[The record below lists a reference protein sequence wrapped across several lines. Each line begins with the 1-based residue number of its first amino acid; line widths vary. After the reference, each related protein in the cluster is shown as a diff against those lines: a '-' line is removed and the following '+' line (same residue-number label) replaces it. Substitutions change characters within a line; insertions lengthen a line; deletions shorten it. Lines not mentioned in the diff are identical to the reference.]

1 MQNIARIIPLSEE
14 LQDSR
19 VQKINKYVYA
29 YIYIYIYNQLMRL
42 KNISLFHVVSQKNAC
57 FHAVANGLFVL
68 QSKVFQKK
76 VHDIHQVRKP

>member
-1 MQNIARIIPLSEE
+1 
-14 LQDSR
+14 
-19 VQKINKYVYA
+19 
-29 YIYIYIYNQLMRL
+29 MRL
-42 KNISLFHVVSQKNAC
+42 KNISLFHVVSQKNTC